1 MKKFYLVFLFLGVLT
16 GLASSCSD
24 DDKYIPTP
32 PAVTIE
38 SVNGVFSMLP
48 TESIV
53 LKAKIDNPL
62 ETNLAWLVNGEKV
75 STDSIYTFKAEK
87 LGNYNVMLAASNAD
101 GEAFTTTMIEVH
113 GTYKYGTFILNES
126 ASGKPG
132 SLIFI
137 TPKGDI
143 INNAYY
149 LENGGELGGTTQDL
163 FIKDNKMYIISQKG
177 GNDGGYLTILN
188 AETLKRERKFQE
200 ELEGKVSFPTHI
212 AVLNEDNIYIRD
224 GQGIKIFHPST
235 GEVLLIEGTSGARN
249 NTMPVVNNKV
259 FATRNNTV
267 LVFEEGKDQIAKTIT
282 FEGNVS
288 GVIKSSDNNLWVS
301 DASGK
306 ISKVDAKTYTIL
318 EANTLTGDA
327 ASELKPNGFSRPATP
342 NITAKGDTLYI
353 NSTSSKIYRHIFSK
367 NQTDF
372 MVDAKTMV
380 ENVGQI
386 YNTVAVNPKTG
397 EVFMNTLK
405 GWGNDYLI
413 NQITAFDFGGEEPK
427 ISAAYNDYT
436 RFPAGI
442 FFTYNFE

>member
-1 MKKFYLVFLFLGVLT
+1 MKKFYLVLLFLGVLT
-16 GLASSCSD
+16 GLVSSCSD

-32 PAVTIE
+32 PTVTIE
-38 SVNGVFSMLP
+38 SANGSFSMLP

-53 LKAKIDNPL
+53 LKAKVDSPI
-62 ETNLAWLVNGEKV
+62 ETSLAWLVNGEKV
-75 STDSIYTFKAEK
+75 STDSIYTFKAEE
-87 LGNYNVMLAASNAD
+87 LGKYNVMLAVSNAD
-101 GEAFTTTMIEVH
+101 GKAFTTTMIEVH
-113 GTYKYGTFILNES
+113 GKYKYGTFILNEGS
-126 ASGKPG
+126 RSPG

-137 TPKGDI
+137 DSKGEI
-143 INNAYY
+143 TNNVYQF
-149 LENGGELGGTTQDL
+149 ENGGELGALTQDL
-163 FIKDNKMYIISQKG
+163 FIKDNKMYIVSQSG
-177 GNDGGYLTILN
+177 GYDGGFVTILN

-200 ELEGKVSFPTHI
+200 ELEGKVSSPTHI
-212 AVLNEDNIYIRD
+212 AVLDEDNIYIRD

-235 GEVLLIEGTSGARN
+235 GEVLLVEGTSGARN

-306 ISKVDAKTYTIL
+306 ISKVDANTCEIL
-318 EANTLTGDA
+318 KANTLTGDA
-327 ASELKPNGFSRPATP
+327 ANELKPNTFARPATP

-353 NSTSSKIYRHIFSK
+353 NSTSSKIYRHIFGE

-380 ENVGQI
+380 ENVGQV

-397 EVFMNTLK
+397 KVFMNTLK
-405 GWGNDYLI
+405 GWGNNYLI
-413 NQITAFDFGGEEPK
+413 NQITAFDFSGEEPE